1 MDPPIDPRTG
11 KPTDIWGGGTSLL
24 ADGRVLVTSDNLD
37 EDPAHVSTGLNTVFT
52 FDPWTESWQSH
63 EPMRQ
68 GRWYPTQLLMPHGR
82 TLIASGQSAPGD
94 PDFGS
99 LGPAG
104 SRGMD
109 DDAEVFEPGGDVS
122 QLDFRSTSRSGRRSR
137 RSTRGS
143 FARIPGTSG
152 CRPATDSSY
161 LDPGRS
167 SAWSEPPDLSRMR
180 DWGTAVMLADGRVL
194 TLCGGCRASPR
205 TTRGSTSSATRS
217 AASSR
222 AENYPDAG
230 HSFVC
235 QYPAEFA
242 AEVEASLTEP

>member
-109 DDAEVFEPGGDVS
+109 DDAKVFEPGGDVS

-143 FARIPGTSG
+143 FARIPGTCWLPARDRQLVPRSRQVVG
-152 CRPATDSSY
+152 VERAARPLAHARLGHCGHARRRARADS
-161 LDPGRS
+161 LR
-167 SAWSEPPDLSRMR
+167 
-180 DWGTAVMLADGRVL
+180 RVPRFPSDDTRIDVL
-194 TLCGGCRASPR
+194 GYSFGGFIAR
-205 TTRGSTSSATRS
+205 
-217 AASSR
+217 
-222 AENYPDAG
+222 
-230 HSFVC
+230 
-235 QYPAEFA
+235 
-242 AEVEASLTEP
+242 